1 MQTSSGTQRKFPE
14 FQKIIEKVLV
24 MLWRTRIVC
33 VLVAISVLR
42 DVAGVSAEA
51 AEKKKTKEHDKWHP
65 LLQSSESEIA
75 SNYVSQSTSTKLS
88 KDSSTSAVVSNEVEA
103 VPVHRK
109 NQFRELQAQIQKQ
122 LPKESKFFD
131 EFEGSEFR
139 VYY

>member
-51 AEKKKTKEHDKWHP
+51 GEKKKKEHDKWHH

-75 SNYVSQSTSTKLS
+75 NNYVSQSTSTKLS

-109 NQFRELQAQIQKQ
+109 NQFLELQAQIQKQ